1 MMIDDIATTVVEM
14 YDKTGCT
21 VVESLGAPGI
31 SELAFRELQYV
42 TDFQPSFFGKDAT
55 SAFTTKCRSTN
66 RSIERVYGMNIAT
79 TQDISSFVQAS
90 EDASSALCFGFISKR
105 INRQKISWRPTSLK
119 EDDFRL
125 VERTMNILTVPRCR
139 KSSAVRPCAARGS
152 RWAWVNTFGS
162 EAMED
167 RLVLAERDLSP
178 WHRL

>member
-1 MMIDDIATTVVEM
+1 MASLLIVHMMIDDIATTVVEM
-14 YDKTGCT
+14 DDKTGCT

-42 TDFQPSFFGKDAT
+42 ADFQPSFFGKDAT

-66 RSIERVYGMNIAT
+66 RSIERVYGVNIAT

-105 INRQKISWRPTSLK
+105 INRQKISWRPTSLE

-125 VERTMNILTVPRCR
+125 VE
-139 KSSAVRPCAARGS
+139 
-152 RWAWVNTFGS
+152 
-162 EAMED
+162 
-167 RLVLAERDLSP
+167 
-178 WHRL
+178 